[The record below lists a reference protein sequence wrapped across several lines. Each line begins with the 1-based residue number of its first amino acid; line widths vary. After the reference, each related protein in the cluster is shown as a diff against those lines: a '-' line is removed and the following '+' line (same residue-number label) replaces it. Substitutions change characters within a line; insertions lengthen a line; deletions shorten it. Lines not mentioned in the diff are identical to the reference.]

1 MAIIPM
7 QDLLALDER
16 ARMNTPGTVGI
27 NWRWS
32 LKKDYLLELDPKKLK
47 ALCVRYHR

>member
-7 QDLLALDER
+7 QDIMGLDER
-16 ARMNTPGTVGI
+16 ARMNTPGTVGL

-32 LKKDYLLELDPKKLK
+32 LKKDYLLEIDPKKIQ
-47 ALCVRYHR
+47 ALCVRYRR